1 MTYAQAP
8 AYLLTG
14 MMLALFGAYWLISS
28 QVS

>member
-8 AYLLTG
+8 AHLLTG
-14 MMLALFGAYWLISS
+14 MMLVLFGAYWLISP